1 MGIRALEYWMSQ
13 VSDRLGV
20 SGDFDASGRE
30 DTQGGS
36 HPLKAEWEWGW
47 GEGLSKGG
55 PGGGIVLVLLIN

>member
-36 HPLKAEWEWGW
+36 HPLKAE
-47 GEGLSKGG
+47 GEDEVKVSVRGDQEEG
-55 PGGGIVLVLLIN
+55 